1 MQNKGKKRK
10 AEYAGGKEKNKN
22 QLKNFNLFLYYHSL
36 KWNFEEYFILPKKE
50 MSQINLKFYI

>member
-1 MQNKGKKRK
+1 MKTRKKKGKLSMLGER
-10 AEYAGGKEKNKN
+10 NKN
-22 QLKNFNLFLYYHSL
+22 QPKHFNLFLYYHSL